1 MKVNLSYGRKHL
13 PIEVPDNCTTV
24 IRPSHLR
31 PLANVEVSIREA
43 LINPVGTPSLRSIV
57 KPHHRVAISVCDIT
71 RPMPSSTLLP
81 IILSELDH
89 VSRDNILILIATGT
103 HRTNNYTE
111 LRNMLGDRIV
121 DNYKIENHNAFD
133 KTMLEHVSKTPS
145 GIPIVL
151 NRKWVESDIR
161 ITTGFVEPHFFAGF
175 SGGPKMVAPGLAAF
189 ETIMELHSFNLISDP
204 QSTWGI
210 TKGNPV
216 HDEIRQIANQT
227 GVDFSVDVTINN
239 NKEITSVHAGDLLS
253 VHEMA
258 CIVSKTA
265 SMQPVNH
272 TFDVVITS
280 NSGYPLDIN
289 LYQSIKGI
297 SAASRIIKNGGTIVC
312 AAECQDG
319 IPNHGEYRR
328 ILKSRTSPKE
338 LLEMISSGDYNQHD
352 QWQVQIQAQIQ
363 MNSRVYLKSSY
374 LSDDQIKSAHLE
386 PVDIIE
392 DTVAEA
398 LGRAGQHAT
407 LCVLPEGPQTIPY
420 LISN

>member
-1 MKVNLSYGRKHL
+1 
-13 PIEVPDNCTTV
+13 
-24 IRPSHLR
+24 
-31 PLANVEVSIREA
+31 
-43 LINPVGTPSLRSIV
+43 
-57 KPHHRVAISVCDIT
+57 
-71 RPMPSSTLLP
+71 
-81 IILSELDH
+81 
-89 VSRDNILILIATGT
+89 
-103 HRTNNYTE
+103 
-111 LRNMLGDRIV
+111 
-121 DNYKIENHNAFD
+121 
-133 KTMLEHVSKTPS
+133 
-145 GIPIVL
+145 
-151 NRKWVESDIR
+151 
-161 ITTGFVEPHFFAGF
+161 
-175 SGGPKMVAPGLAAF
+175 
-189 ETIMELHSFNLISDP
+189 
-204 QSTWGI
+204 
-210 TKGNPV
+210 
-216 HDEIRQIANQT
+216 
-227 GVDFSVDVTINN
+227 
-239 NKEITSVHAGDLLS
+239 
-253 VHEMA
+253 
-258 CIVSKTA
+258 
-265 SMQPVNH
+265 MQPVNH

-319 IPNHGEYRR
+319 IPNHGEYGR